1 MDDFFGPI
9 DFSGIVGYPHDIS
22 EDAIDNILDFFDHTH
37 LGAHIWAFT
46 KFIEKWCDP
55 PIYEDVLMRLF
66 VFTLV
71 GERAMYWFHDSPD
84 KTFKTIQ
91 DLLHAFL
98 NLFGRSQQEIHNE
111 LIDNFMETWRRKNL
125 PNIKIISSDIEVD
138 APSDPIKEINEIVQ
152 NIQPSQEEPCEAM
165 NEQFVAIE
173 DQLDVIEDNFTETYI
188 EYPNPHELEL
198 DSEKDKE
205 VHEEIPDES
214 MDESVIYFEEVKDLE
229 LENVEYLEDSSPHPH
244 PEKPIFLKANFQNL
258 EENSMMVPVM
268 CSSSVSQPKD
278 KLMQNYVEMEGNFS
292 LSMSYHYENWLA
304 SHLDSHEQQSIQS
317 LHGLSYS
324 SVWMKGRRSMVLGWF
339 FLTKS
344 SKLIKLGK
352 GSSMSHPGQGLFRH
366 LRHQFTH
373 CMGGCNVSLTLPCI
387 LILYYFNL
395 LCQYV
400 LIFYFFLVS

>member
-1 MDDFFGPI
+1 MTTLTVCVIF
-9 DFSGIVGYPHDIS
+9 
-22 EDAIDNILDFFDHTH
+22 AIAIFPT
-37 LGAHIWAFT
+37 
-46 KFIEKWCDP
+46 
-55 PIYEDVLMRLF
+55 
-66 VFTLV
+66 
-71 GERAMYWFHDSPD
+71 
-84 KTFKTIQ
+84 
-91 DLLHAFL
+91 
-98 NLFGRSQQEIHNE
+98 
-111 LIDNFMETWRRKNL
+111 TWRKNL
-125 PNIKIISSDIEVD
+125 PNIKTISSDIEVD

-152 NIQPSQEEPCEAM
+152 NMQSSQEEPCEAM

-173 DQLDVIEDNFTETYI
+173 DQLEIMEDNFTETYI
-188 EYPNPHELEL
+188 EYPDPHELEL

-214 MDESVIYFEEVKDLE
+214 IDESVIYFEEVKELE
-229 LENVEYLEDSSPHPH
+229 FENVEYLDDSSPHPP
-244 PEKPIFLKANFQNL
+244 PEEPIFLKGNFENL
-258 EENSMMVPVM
+258 EENSMTVHVI

-304 SHLDSHEQQSIQS
+304 SHLDIHEKQSIQI
-317 LHGLSYS
+317 LHGLSYF
-324 SVWMKGRRSMVLGWF
+324 SVWLKGRRMMIVSWF

-352 GSSMSHPGQGLFRH
+352 GSSVSHPGLGLFRH

-400 LIFYFFLVS
+400 LRIFFFFLLVS